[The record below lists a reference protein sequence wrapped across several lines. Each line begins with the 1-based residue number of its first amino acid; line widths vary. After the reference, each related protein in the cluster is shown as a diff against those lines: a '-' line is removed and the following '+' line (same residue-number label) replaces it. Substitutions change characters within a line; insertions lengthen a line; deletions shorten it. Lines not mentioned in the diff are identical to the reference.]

1 MSKTKLVNALEQGAV
16 VSVKNLQDLAI
27 QHGSALDR
35 VEALAIWGLDNIK
48 GFPEKMSAE
57 DTEQLQLG
65 YRQKYSQ
72 KNPAVDYAVVEGNYL
87 KVSDCQIQGIEI
99 PKNAERVS
107 YGVDFAFSF
116 NPNEVG
122 RLKDT
127 HGEFI
132 YNLVSGKQGIRT
144 KCNKYVSNTLGK
156 LIAEG
161 IKQEN
166 IRKGIKVER
175 KPNLDFADWLYSE
188 KGPIKTM
195 QQRAVN
201 QEAKKIITKD
211 DVKRLSQAII
221 AFNVAWKK
229 VA

>member
-1 MSKTKLVNALEQGAV
+1 MSKTQLVKALEQGTV

-161 IKQEN
+161 VRQEN

>member
-1 MSKTKLVNALEQGAV
+1 MKKSMLVNALEQGSV
-16 VSVKNLQDLAI
+16 VVVKNLQDLAL
-27 QHGSALDR
+27 QHASALDK
-35 VEALAIWGLDNIK
+35 VKGLAIWGLDNIK
-48 GFPEKMSAE
+48 GFPDKVSTE

-65 YRQKYSQ
+65 YRHKYSLA
-72 KNPAVDYAVVEGNYL
+72 NPAVEYAVIEGNYL
-87 KVSDCQIQGIEI
+87 KVSDCAIQGIEI
-99 PKNAERVS
+99 PSKAERVS

-122 RLKDT
+122 RLKET

-132 YNLVSGKQGIRT
+132 YTLVSDIR
-144 KCNKYVSNTLGK
+144 KRCNKYVSNTLQKLLSAGK
-156 LIAEG
+156 VEDDL
-161 IKQEN
+161 
-166 IRKGIKVER
+166 RKGIKVER

-195 QQRAVN
+195 QQRATN

-229 VA
+229 V